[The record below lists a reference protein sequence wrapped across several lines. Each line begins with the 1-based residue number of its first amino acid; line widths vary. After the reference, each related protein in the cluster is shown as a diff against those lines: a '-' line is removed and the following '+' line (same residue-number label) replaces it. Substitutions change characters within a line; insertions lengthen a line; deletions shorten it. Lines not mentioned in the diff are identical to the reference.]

1 MVRIKSYFMGVKMA
15 KGYFNKMTNTE
26 QATYMINSLAG
37 IKKVMSDEGID
48 VDDSTQFSEYPVLL
62 KQDADNVLVKG
73 KNGVSGME
81 ATSGTSAT
89 LHLDDCDLTF
99 NWEEGDDEVNLVLE
113 CLDFNGNNIPVD
125 LIVKKR
131 VENTSPDKGSFDK
144 ASQTLTLNNSY
155 VIGLVNQVSDELPT
169 KQIMLETIGSNDLV
183 YDFSQATTYP
193 NTEMLYCPANIEYQ
207 GNPLGFVLSMSGG
220 SYTIIVGE
228 GVSPVNEEGLNKML
242 GGGTIQDLI
251 NMGGVAD
258 ENVFTITGTQG
269 NYDVTFN

>member
-1 MVRIKSYFMGVKMA
+1 MA

-62 KQDADNVLVKG
+62 KQDADNVLVKS

-99 NWEEGDDEVNLVLE
+99 NWEDGEDEVNLVLE

-131 VENTSPDKGSFDK
+131 AEETSPDKGSFDK
-144 ASQTLTLNNSY
+144 ASQTLTLNNAY
-155 VIGLVNQVSDELPT
+155 VIGLINQMSNELPT

-193 NTEMLYCPANIEYQ
+193 ATEMLYCPANIEYQ

-228 GVSPVNEEGLNKML
+228 GVSPVNEEGLNLML

-251 NMGGVAD
+251 NMGGAVD